1 MHLGGKVMTN
11 TTSAEPLA
19 GRQYNSAD
27 DDNALTEQT
36 KPSGATNRPHLR
48 IVHSAN
54 PLQAPPADM
63 PPPDRCRHVSDRLS
77 DRVPAMLDRTVQAQ
91 IGRLLRDVFADVA
104 AEPVPERFI
113 TLLAQLETEEEK
125 HR

>member
-1 MHLGGKVMTN
+1 
-11 TTSAEPLA
+11 
-19 GRQYNSAD
+19 
-27 DDNALTEQT
+27 
-36 KPSGATNRPHLR
+36 
-48 IVHSAN
+48 
-54 PLQAPPADM
+54 M

>member
-19 GRQYNSAD
+19 GPQYNSAD
-27 DDNALTEQT
+27 DDNALTQQT
-36 KPSGATNRPHLR
+36 KPSGAPTRPYLR

-54 PLQAPPADM
+54 PLHASPADM
-63 PPPDRCRHVSDRLS
+63 PPPDRRRQLS
-77 DRVPAMLDRTVQAQ
+77 DRPPAMLDRTVQAQ

-125 HR
+125 QR